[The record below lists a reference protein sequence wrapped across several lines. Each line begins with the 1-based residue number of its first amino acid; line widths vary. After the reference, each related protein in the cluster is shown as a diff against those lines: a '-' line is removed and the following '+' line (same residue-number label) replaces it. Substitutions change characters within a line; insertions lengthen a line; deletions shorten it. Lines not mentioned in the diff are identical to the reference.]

1 MSEEHKTA
9 VVTGVSTGIGRAIA
23 KSLIDSDWRVFGS
36 VRKQADADAA
46 QVALGKNFS
55 PLIFDVTETNAV
67 MRAAET
73 VEKALDGRT
82 LNGLVNNAGIAVAGP
97 VAKIPLEE
105 IRHQFDV
112 NVYGPIRVIQAF
124 LPLLG
129 ADHSRICA
137 PGKIINMS
145 SVAGKIASPFMSPY
159 AMSKHA
165 LEALSDSLR
174 RELIIH
180 GIDVAIVGPG
190 AIKTPIWDKADEI
203 DVEQY
208 RGTEYAELL
217 SGMKDMMQEF
227 GNDGLPPEDVG
238 KLVSEMLSGRKNGVR
253 YPIQKDQFMKFTL
266 PRLLPTRMVD
276 KAIAKRFGM
285 KPRQQ

>member
-1 MSEEHKTA
+1 LTEIQRTA
-9 VVTGVSTGIGRAIA
+9 VVTGVSTGIGRAIVN
-23 KSLIDSDWRVFGS
+23 SMIDEGWRVFGS
-36 VRKQADADAA
+36 VRKQSDADSA
-46 QVALGKNFS
+46 QQALGKKFS

-67 MRAAET
+67 MRAAEL
-73 VEKALDGRT
+73 VDKALDGRT

-97 VAKIPLEE
+97 VAKIPLDE
-105 IRHQFDV
+105 IKHQFDV

-129 ADHSRICA
+129 ADHSRTGE

-174 RELIIH
+174 RELMIH

-190 AIKTPIWDKADEI
+190 AIKTPIWDKADKI
-203 DVEQY
+203 NVEQY
-208 RGTEYAELL
+208 RDTEYADLL

-227 GNDGLPPEDVG
+227 GNEGLPPEDVG
-238 KLVSEMLSGRKNGVR
+238 KLVAGMLSGRKNAAR
-253 YPIQKDQFMKFTL
+253 YAIQKDRFLKFTL
-266 PRLLPTRMVD
+266 PRLLPTRMID

-285 KPRQQ
+285 TPRT